1 MDGILEGGSR
11 RLTKPDPLELVRRT
25 LRARARSSALTPE
38 CLDDDTI
45 AALADGTIAP
55 TTRAAALPHLA
66 GCPRCRGAVASVARA
81 LADTGVARE
90 VAVVEGGRRRFY
102 RIALPVAA
110 AAALLLVLAWPR
122 GLQDGAPP
130 HRAPPITTSGAPVP
144 VSPIGTVA
152 DAGVLRWTAVAG
164 ADRYRVTL
172 SDAGGRVLYET
183 QLTDTVAALPDSI
196 ALVPGRSYVWLVEA
210 RIGFDRWSTS
220 RLVEFSITGPAPP

>member
-25 LRARARSSALTPE
+25 LRARARGSALTPE

-55 TTRAAALPHLA
+55 TTRAAAVPHLA
-66 GCPRCRGAVASVARA
+66 GCPRCRNAVASVTRA
-81 LADTGVARE
+81 LADSGVARE
-90 VAVVEGGRRRFY
+90 IVSVEGGRRRFY

-110 AAALLLVLAWPR
+110 AAALLLVLVWPR
-122 GLQDGAPP
+122 PVDDGGLP
-130 HRAPPITTSGAPVP
+130 HRAPPITASAAPVP
-144 VSPIGTVA
+144 LSPIGTVA

-172 SDAGGRVLYET
+172 SDAGGRVLHEM
-183 QLTDTVAALPDSI
+183 QVADTVAALPDSLI
-196 ALVPGRSYVWLVEA
+196 LVPGRSYVWLVEA
-210 RIGFDRWSTS
+210 RIGFERWSVS
-220 RLVEFSITGPAPP
+220 RLVEFSIAGPAPP